1 MLTGATI
8 IFERRTPQVN
18 SRALENFVRAAARA
32 AGLCGKVNVLIAA
45 DSQIRRLNRRFRKK
59 DVSTDVL
66 SFPVRTP
73 ADGLAGDIAI
83 SMDSAARSARSLG
96 HSLPEEIQIL
106 VLHGILH
113 LAGFNHE
120 NDHGEMSRKE
130 AALRK
135 KFSLP
140 LALIERAAGRTA
152 KLTSV
157 TRSQRVINKQNSRM
171 TGRGRK
177 SGPYRRSRT

>member
-8 IFERRTPQVN
+8 IFERTTPRVN

-83 SMDSAARSARSLG
+83 SMDSAVRSARSLG
-96 HSLPEEIQIL
+96 HSLQEEIQIL

-113 LAGFNHE
+113 LAGYDHE
-120 NDHGEMSRKE
+120 NDNGEMSRKE
-130 AALRK
+130 AALRR

-140 LALIERAAGRTA
+140 RTLTDRASSTATLA
-152 KLTSV
+152 SV
-157 TRSQRVINKQNSRM
+157 PRRRPVINKQNSRM